1 MKILVTR
8 PSDLTRESLKS
19 LKLELD
25 RYNYSEKKLNSA
37 WKAVTNQDVT
47 ADIIAFIRQQALGS
61 SLISHE
67 ARIKNAFARLRNEH
81 EFDKNQLGWLKRIE
95 STMLKES
102 VLDEELFNEGAFRS
116 NGGFSVIN
124 KRFDGKLRNIL
135 VELNQYIYDD
145 KGA

>member
-1 MKILVTR
+1 M
-8 PSDLTRESLKS
+8 
-19 LKLELD
+19 
-25 RYNYSEKKLNSA
+25 
-37 WKAVTNQDVT
+37 
-47 ADIIAFIRQQALGS
+47 
-61 SLISHE
+61 
-67 ARIKNAFARLRNEH
+67 RLRNEH

-135 VELNQYIYDD
+135 VELNQYIYED